1 MNDESRKENLEG
13 SLWKE
18 FLKQYPQAD
27 PVHYPKQ
34 AMYYAYMFFY
44 YRNKRGQ
51 TVNTR
56 A

>member
-1 MNDESRKENLEG
+1 MNDD
-13 SLWKE
+13 LWKE
-18 FLKQYPQAD
+18 FLRQYPKAD
-27 PVHYPKQ
+27 PVHHPKQ